1 MGIIDDAGYQKESF
15 SEWVTIIQ
23 AYVVEEDGEDA
34 DLSPTG
40 AWGQVINIGSKLG
53 VSSDEVQE
61 ESYNARDPDN
71 ATGNGA
77 TKLAAETG
85 TYRKS
90 ATFTQADDVLLEG
103 TEGAV
108 LPIGA
113 QVTQAPDFLPK
124 TGLVYELTD
133 AITIT
138 KTACRIIE
146 LEADEESGA
155 GFTYSVTIDSIE
167 YTSTTVGSESQEN
180 AIDDIIGQLPVGLTG
195 TRTGATILTV
205 ESVDDMS
212 ATWSTTFTIEKLWSA
227 GDFLANISGAIVC
240 QPSSLTVIVTAI
252 SGWSEVTNPIAG
264 ITGSERETDTQ
275 LMIRR
280 KRELIKGKA
289 TNEAITTAL
298 SNVDNVSFGIAVSNR
313 TMVEVDGQNAKSVE
327 SIVTGGADDDIA
339 QAIYDSIG
347 AGIEYF
353 GRGGHEGNAVDPT
366 DGQVFIVPFSRPTAK
381 YIHVRFTRIPNTEQT
396 YPTDGD
402 DQIKTATETW
412 GNERY
417 SLGEDVIRTELCIP
431 FYQVQGSI
439 LTLTEFAITDLPG
452 DTPTWVVTD
461 TLSVASFENAE
472 FASDRVFVILGS

>member
-1 MGIIDDAGYQKESF
+1 VGIIDDAGFQKESF

-90 ATFTQADDVLLEG
+90 ATFTQVDDVLLEG

-108 LPIGA
+108 LTIGT
-113 QVTQAPDFLPK
+113 QVTQAPDFLPPS
-124 TGLVYELTD
+124 GLVYELIE

-155 GFTYSVTIDSIE
+155 GFIYTVTIDSTP
-167 YTSTTVGSESQEN
+167 YTYTTLGGETQEG
-180 AIDDIIGQLPVGLTG
+180 AIDSIIGQLPVGLTG
-195 TRTGATILTV
+195 TKTGTTILTI
-205 ESVDDMS
+205 ESVVNMNASWS
-212 ATWSTTFTIEKLWSA
+212 ATFTIEKLWSA
-227 GDFLANISGAIVC
+227 GDFLASIAGVIVC

-252 SGWSEVTNPIAG
+252 SGWNEVTNPVAG
-264 ITGSERETDTQ
+264 VTGNERENDTQ

-280 KRELIKGKA
+280 RKELIKGKA

-298 SNVDNVSFGIAVSNR
+298 SNVDNVSFGVAISNR
-313 TMVEVDGQNAKSVE
+313 TMFVVDGQNAKSVE

-347 AGIEYF
+347 GGIEYF
-353 GRGGHEGNAVDPT
+353 GRGGNQGTATDPL
-366 DGQVFIVPFSRPTAK
+366 DGQTFIVPFSRPTPR

-396 YPTDGD
+396 YPVDGD
-402 DQIKTATETW
+402 NQVKAATEIW
-412 GNERY
+412 GNDRY
-417 SLGEDVIRTELCIP
+417 TLGEDVVRTELCIP
-431 FYQVQGSI
+431 FYQVPGSI
-439 LTLTEFAITDLPG
+439 LTKTEFALTVLPG
-452 DTPTWVVTD
+452 DSPSWVETD
-461 TLSVASFENAE
+461 TLTLASFENAE
-472 FASDRVFVILGS
+472 FAADRVFILIGP